1 MIEEIFQDGVKI
13 GEINHPDLS
22 IVTVSKLEFMNRLTQ
37 EELIAIYTAAK
48 TSVQIEIFLAKF
60 NVAPDEIHLDNPE
73 LIASLTAMESAGI
86 LAVGRAAQITQL

>member
-1 MIEEIFQDGVKI
+1 MQELVFQDGVLI
-13 GEINHPDLS
+13 DTIEHPDP
-22 IVTVSKLEFMNRLTQ
+22 VVTTVSKLEFMNRLTQ

-86 LAVGRAAQITQL
+86 LAAGRAAQITQL